1 MIILGLGDQGNWE
14 STYNR
19 QQKQLR
25 HFTKM
30 GLFDDLL
37 TSKEENKAF
46 PPPSPPCNDVPLFK
60 LPIENHKQLSFEWRE
75 GGRGVDSFVPRSYP
89 I

>member
-1 MIILGLGDQGNWE
+1 
-14 STYNR
+14 
-19 QQKQLR
+19 
-25 HFTKM
+25 M